1 MKPKTPTNPKGSGRK
16 KVIQNP
22 KKVSIIFD
30 APEIAA
36 LRGIEKT
43 PETPNY
49 NSLVRRLV
57 REHFGIETN

>member
-1 MKPKTPTNPKGSGRK
+1 MKPKTPQNPRGSGRK
-16 KVIQNP
+16 KIVQNP
-22 KKVSIIFD
+22 IKVCIIFD
-30 APEIAA
+30 EPEIQA

-43 PETPNY
+43 PENPNY

>member
-16 KVIQNP
+16 KVIENP
-22 KKVSIIFD
+22 IKVSIIFD
-30 APEIAA
+30 APEITA

-43 PETPNY
+43 PENPNY

-57 REHFGIETN
+57 REYFGIKTN